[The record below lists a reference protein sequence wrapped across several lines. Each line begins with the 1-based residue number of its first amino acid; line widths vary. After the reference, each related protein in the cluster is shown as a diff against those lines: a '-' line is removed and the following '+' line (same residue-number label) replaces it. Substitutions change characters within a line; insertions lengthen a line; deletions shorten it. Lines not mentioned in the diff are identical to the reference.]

1 MRFVVDRP
9 THVMSTLRGVFN
21 QALVMEAALTSSE
34 FVDLF
39 FDLCGAFVV
48 RFDSS
53 GQKSMREI
61 NGRPGQLHILFL

>member
-1 MRFVVDRP
+1 
-9 THVMSTLRGVFN
+9 
-21 QALVMEAALTSSE
+21 MEAALTSSE